1 MLCCL
6 TPLSAIFQLYR
17 GGQLY
22 LWSRQE
28 YPKKTTDL
36 QVTYKLYHIM
46 LYRVHV
52 VMSWIRT
59 HNISGDTDWLQLL
72 YDLDHDDPFKSSKKN
87 VNITNDNSKVTTAN
101 HRIDGITI
109 SLKQEFVEY
118 ISCPRSLPVKHIYNS

>member
-6 TPLSAIFQLYR
+6 TPLSTIFQLYR
-17 GGQLY
+17 GGQFY
-22 LWSRQE
+22 LWRKPE

-36 QVTYKLYHIM
+36 QITNKLYHIM

-59 HNISGDTDWLQLL
+59 HNFSCDRDWLQLL
-72 YDLDHDDPFKSSKKN
+72 YDHDHDDPFKSSKQ

-101 HRIDGITI
+101 HRIDGMTI
-109 SLKQEFVEY
+109 SLKQEFAEY
-118 ISCPRSLPVKHIYNS
+118 SWYPRSLPVKHIYNG